1 MKDGAYIMGDNGK
14 MMELGGP
21 VDITTDT
28 DTKKIDFSDC
38 KKCPIR
44 KECRECEFKD
54 LTCEE
59 LYEVLKAD
67 EKLSE
72 EKT

>member
-1 MKDGAYIMGDNGK
+1 MTYD
-14 MMELGGP
+14 L
-21 VDITTDT
+21 TTDC
-28 DTKKIDFSDC
+28 DTKKVDFSDC

-59 LYEVLKAD
+59 LYEVLKAPSKPLED
-67 EKLSE
+67 KNG
-72 EKT
+72 

>member
-1 MKDGAYIMGDNGK
+1 M
-14 MMELGGP
+14 
-21 VDITTDT
+21 T
-28 DTKKIDFSDC
+28 KIDFSDC

-44 KECRECEFKD
+44 KECRECEIKD

-67 EKLSE
+67 EETLEVQK
-72 EKT
+72 

>member
-1 MKDGAYIMGDNGK
+1 M
-14 MMELGGP
+14 
-21 VDITTDT
+21 T
-28 DTKKIDFSDC
+28 KIDFSDC

-59 LYEVLKAD
+59 LYEVLKD
-67 EKLSE
+67 EENILE
-72 EKT
+72 ETND